1 MKHLRQIAKLR
12 NISTNLSKS
21 DIIYALIC
29 SKPIINEEKYIFDN
43 VNEVLSKTND
53 VRLLLSTVSPYVNKK
68 KHDSIRKRLYEIE
81 NTRSIDRKLKNR
93 LLKEL
98 ESMSI
103 DLKVIQKRMISAYRD
118 DNYANIDD
126 IEYIFGDI
134 DNYYAPVLSSSLFN
148 NGYQRYHFRGDPMR
162 NMSVKEYLSEIEP
175 YLRQLIDVNK
185 VYEQKIQLDIG
196 FNMIHIDDKRRIT
209 HFSRSDVIC
218 MPSSDTNKILNEL
231 LTSLYEKYQED
242 LQLSRTSSSFSYESV
257 EECNIHFNKIDL
269 RRGASYIETPKWL
282 KSKKATIN
290 PKNTH
295 DVYCFMHAITI
306 ALYHNELGTNPERI
320 SKKLLAYAQ
329 KFNWHEID
337 FPACFADYAIFEK
350 LNEDIALNVLYV
362 PFNEVNICPEYI
374 SKRNFTT
381 KNQIT
386 LLKITDES
394 DKWHFLALP
403 SILDD
408 DGAKRP
414 TKSLSRLMEG
424 ISSKSHGDYYCYG
437 CLHSFCTQS
446 SLKKH
451 IELCKHN
458 DFCKIKLPEEGKN
471 IK

>member
-1 MKHLRQIAKLR
+1 MRQIAKLR
-12 NISTNLSKS
+12 NISPNLSKS
-21 DIIYALIC
+21 DIIYALIR
-29 SKPIINEEKYIFDN
+29 SEPIINEEKYIFDN
-43 VNEVLSKTND
+43 VNEVHSKIND
-53 VRLLLSTVSPYVNKK
+53 VRLQLLNVSPYINKK
-68 KHDSIRKRLYEIE
+68 KRDNIRKRLYEIE
-81 NTRSIDRKLKNR
+81 NTRNIDRKLKNR

-103 DLKVIQKRMISAYRD
+103 DLKFMQKRMISAYRD

-209 HFSRSDVIC
+209 HFSRSDNVVC

-282 KSKKATIN
+282 KSKKG
-290 PKNTH
+290 H
-295 DVYCFMHAITI
+295 Y
-306 ALYHNELGTNPERI
+306 
-320 SKKLLAYAQ
+320 
-329 KFNWHEID
+329 
-337 FPACFADYAIFEK
+337 
-350 LNEDIALNVLYV
+350 
-362 PFNEVNICPEYI
+362 
-374 SKRNFTT
+374 
-381 KNQIT
+381 
-386 LLKITDES
+386 
-394 DKWHFLALP
+394 
-403 SILDD
+403 
-408 DGAKRP
+408 
-414 TKSLSRLMEG
+414 KS
-424 ISSKSHGDYYCYG
+424 
-437 CLHSFCTQS
+437 
-446 SLKKH
+446 
-451 IELCKHN
+451 
-458 DFCKIKLPEEGKN
+458 
-471 IK
+471 

>member
-1 MKHLRQIAKLR
+1 MKNQVRKQFLKDIREHARDFIKNLRAKNKFKRVAYRRLKGKIIRYLQKNQQDKIDNELKKLRLAKLTNNNISKRDLVNIKQFNALPIKDLRQIAKLR
-12 NISTNLSKS
+12 NISTSLSKS
-21 DIIYALIC
+21 DIIYALIR
-29 SKPIINEEKYIFDN
+29 SEPIINEEKYIFDN
-43 VNEVLSKTND
+43 VNEVHSKIND
-53 VRLLLSTVSPYVNKK
+53 VRLQLLNVSPYINKK
-68 KHDSIRKRLYEIE
+68 KRDNIRKRLYEIE
-81 NTRSIDRKLKNR
+81 NTRNIDRKLKNR

-103 DLKVIQKRMISAYRD
+103 DLKFIQKRMISAYRD

-269 RRGASYIETPKWL
+269 RRGASYIETTKWL

-295 DVYCFMHAITI
+295 DVSCFMHAITI

-320 SKKLLAYAQ
+320 SRKLLAYAQ
-329 KFNWHEID
+329 KCNLHEID
-337 FPACFADYAIFEK
+337 FPACFADYA
-350 LNEDIALNVLYV
+350 
-362 PFNEVNICPEYI
+362 
-374 SKRNFTT
+374 
-381 KNQIT
+381 
-386 LLKITDES
+386 
-394 DKWHFLALP
+394 
-403 SILDD
+403 
-408 DGAKRP
+408 
-414 TKSLSRLMEG
+414 
-424 ISSKSHGDYYCYG
+424 
-437 CLHSFCTQS
+437 
-446 SLKKH
+446 
-451 IELCKHN
+451 
-458 DFCKIKLPEEGKN
+458 
-471 IK
+471 